1 MCSKFVLLSRQFS
14 EFFQNKYL
22 SEYLRATASAAWG
35 KLEWMFDEVLMVCNL
50 NVLIFIFDTADVK
63 YEKLLLSFSADM
75 NCFIFLCYF
84 NDL

>member
-63 YEKLLLSFSADM
+63 LWEAFTKLFCWHELFYFSLLF
-75 NCFIFLCYF
+75 
-84 NDL
+84 